1 MKSINEVMM
10 ENKVNIKREWAMP
23 NSRTFT
29 ILPIR
34 NLISKYVPNNGI
46 VLDPFANE
54 CSIKSVM
61 NNTTYISNDL
71 NTIYN
76 CNFSLEAQDFLKM
89 YDDNSIDLI
98 LYDPPYSG
106 RQVSEC
112 YTKLGK
118 TVNME
123 DTNSGYW
130 TKFKTEITRVLKV
143 GGICI
148 SFGWN
153 TNGIGRK
160 NGFKIKEILLV
171 PHGGEHYDTLC
182 TVEVKEIHR
191 LKFDI

>member
-1 MKSINEVMM
+1 
-10 ENKVNIKREWAMP
+10 
-23 NSRTFT
+23 
-29 ILPIR
+29 
-34 NLISKYVPNNGI
+34 
-46 VLDPFANE
+46 
-54 CSIKSVM
+54 
-61 NNTTYISNDL
+61 
-71 NTIYN
+71 
-76 CNFSLEAQDFLKM
+76 
-89 YDDNSIDLI
+89 
-98 LYDPPYSG
+98 
-106 RQVSEC
+106 
-112 YTKLGK
+112 
-118 TVNME
+118 ME